1 MNVKT
6 NTGAKKSQLEVE
18 LRDAATGLPGE
29 ALGLVFVFFGFAD
42 IGASKFNRIG
52 QFKLTQSRRDAEI
65 VFL

>member
-18 LRDAATGLPGE
+18 LRDAATGLPGV
-29 ALGLVFVFFGFAD
+29 ALGLVFVFFGLLD
-42 IGASKFNRIG
+42 IVVSKFKRIK
-52 QFKLTQSRRDAEI
+52 QFKLTQSRRAAEI